1 MSIQCPNCG
10 YLIPD
15 EAMDPMDEDAPVSE
29 AVPYEAMQGPVTA
42 LDPSGQQVQTN
53 ASALDVANRP
63 GWEVL
68 AQGDQTGLSLMP
80 DDPAT
85 LVALLRQQQ
94 GLSGPVAPPP
104 SAQGRQQ
111 PGVVAALRRR

>member
-10 YLIPD
+10 YNIPD
-15 EAMDPMDEDAPVSE
+15 EAMEPMDEDAPVSE
-29 AVPYEAMQGPVTA
+29 AVPYEAMRGPVTA
-42 LDPSGQQVQTN
+42 LDPTGQQVQTN

-80 DDPAT
+80 DNPAT

-94 GLSGPVAPPP
+94 GLTAPAAPQARRPP
-104 SAQGRQQ
+104 A
-111 PGVVAALRRR
+111 PGMAAALRRR

>member
-10 YLIPD
+10 YAIPD
-15 EAMDPMDEDAPVSE
+15 EALTPMDPNAPVSD
-29 AVPYEAMQGPVTA
+29 AVPYEAMTGPVNA
-42 LDPSGQQVQTN
+42 LDPTGQQVQTN
-53 ASALDVANRP
+53 APALEVANRP

-68 AQGDQTGLSLMP
+68 APGDQTGLSLMP

-94 GLSGPVAPPP
+94 GLSGPMAPPP
-104 SAQGRQQ
+104 ATQGRQP
-111 PGVVAALRRR
+111 PGMVAALRRR